1 MVLGKLGDRFYLQSC
16 GGTAPRLVA
25 SHHNHAIREVLGG
38 ERIRLSREVTRGLRE
53 VARRRSLEV
62 EESRARRRSASALK
76 GPGSR
81 CPAWALTLLGGHM
94 P

>member
-1 MVLGKLGDRFYLQSC
+1 MVLGKLGDWFYWQNCSEL
-16 GGTAPRLVA
+16 APCLVA
-25 SHHNHAIREVLGG
+25 NHHTPAVHEVSGR

-53 VARRRSLEV
+53 IARRRSLEA
-62 EESRARRRSASALK
+62 EESRARRRAASALR

-81 CPAWALTLLGGHM
+81 CPGWLLTLLGGHV